1 MPTDLWTELLKWTS
15 HKLPVSLAVSSSH
28 PCLPFFSESLRQKLK
43 LSTTDSSTAENYF
56 SSVKDG
62 SFRVYSGGRNKA
74 DLIDYVEKEK
84 WQADEVL
91 PGWKV
96 PNTYIVGM

>member
-1 MPTDLWTELLKWTS
+1 MNIQQQIPLQQGIIF
-15 HKLPVSLAVSSSH
+15 H
-28 PCLPFFSESLRQKLK
+28 
-43 LSTTDSSTAENYF
+43 

-96 PNTYIVGM
+96 LNT